1 MSPAIRLALGS
12 ILFGLV
18 VLGLKFAAWRVTGSV
33 ALYSDALESIINVAT
48 AGTTALALW
57 VSQRPADAGHPY
69 GHGKA
74 EYFSAVL
81 EGVLIVLAA
90 LSILR
95 EAWFGFLSPTPV
107 EAPLLGLAINAAAT
121 LLNGAWATVLLR
133 AGRARQSPALLAD
146 ARHLFTNVF
155 TSGGVLLGFVLV
167 PLTGWPLLDP
177 ALAAL
182 VALNILWSGA
192 GVVRSSVGG
201 LMDAAPDKEV
211 MRRLRGII
219 SRNADGALEAHD
231 LRAHR
236 VGGRLFLECHLVL
249 PGDMPLREA
258 HAICNRVEEALG
270 REMGDIVA
278 TIHPEPEEEA
288 QRHGVLVL

>member
-146 ARHLFTNVF
+146 ARHLFTDVF

>member
-1 MSPAIRLALGS
+1 MSPAIRLPLGS

-146 ARHLFTNVF
+146 ARHLFTDVF

-258 HAICNRVEEALG
+258 HAVCNRVEEALG

-288 QRHGVLVL
+288 HRHGVLVL

>member
-12 ILFGLV
+12 ILVGLV
-18 VLGLKFAAWRVTGSV
+18 VLGLKFAAWWITGSV

-48 AGTTALALW
+48 AGTMTLALW
-57 VSQRPADAGHPY
+57 ISQRPADAGHPY

-95 EAWFGFLSPTPV
+95 EAWLGFLSPTPV
-107 EAPLLGLAINAAAT
+107 AAPLIGMVINAAAT
-121 LLNGAWATVLLR
+121 VLNGVWAMVLLR

-146 ARHLFTNVF
+146 AKHLLTDVF
-155 TSGGVLLGFVLV
+155 TSGGVLLGFALV
-167 PLTGWPLLDP
+167 PLTGWPWLDP

-192 GVVRSSVGG
+192 GVVRNSVGG
-201 LMDAAPDKEV
+201 LMDAAPDRGV
-211 MRRLRGII
+211 MQRLRETI
-219 SRNADGALEAHD
+219 SRNADGALEAHE

-258 HAICNRVEEALG
+258 HAICNRVEEALR
-270 REMGDIVA
+270 REVGDIVV

-288 QRHGVLVL
+288 QRQGVLVL

>member
-146 ARHLFTNVF
+146 ARHLFTDVF

-201 LMDAAPDKEV
+201 LMDAAPDK
-211 MRRLRGII
+211 
-219 SRNADGALEAHD
+219 
-231 LRAHR
+231 
-236 VGGRLFLECHLVL
+236 
-249 PGDMPLREA
+249 
-258 HAICNRVEEALG
+258 
-270 REMGDIVA
+270 
-278 TIHPEPEEEA
+278 
-288 QRHGVLVL
+288 

>member
-146 ARHLFTNVF
+146 ARHLFTDVF

-258 HAICNRVEEALG
+258 HAVCNRVEEALG

>member
-1 MSPAIRLALGS
+1 MSPIIRLALGS
-12 ILFGLV
+12 ILVGLV
-18 VLGLKFAAWRVTGSV
+18 VLGLKFTAWWITGSV
-33 ALYSDALESIINVAT
+33 ALYSDALESIINVVA
-48 AGTTALALW
+48 AGAAALALH
-57 VSQRPADAGHPY
+57 VSGRPADAGHPY

-95 EAWFGFLSPTPV
+95 EAWLGFLSPAPV
-107 EAPLLGLAINAAAT
+107 GAPLLGMLINAAAT
-121 LLNGAWATVLLR
+121 VLNGIWAAILLR
-133 AGRARQSPALLAD
+133 AGRRWHSPALLAD
-146 ARHLFTNVF
+146 ARHLLTDVF
-155 TSGGVLLGFVLV
+155 TSGGVLLGFALV
-167 PLTGWPLLDP
+167 PLTGWPWLDP

-192 GVVRSSVGG
+192 SVVRSSIGG
-201 LMDAAPDKEV
+201 LMDAAPEDAV
-211 MRRLRGII
+211 MRRLRETI

-258 HAICNRVEEALG
+258 HAVCNHVEEALR
-270 REMGDIVA
+270 REMGDIVV

-288 QRHGVLVL
+288 QRQGVLVL

>member
-1 MSPAIRLALGS
+1 MSPTIRLALGS
-12 ILFGLV
+12 ILVGLV
-18 VLGLKFAAWRVTGSV
+18 VLGLKFTAWWVTGSV
-33 ALYSDALESIINVAT
+33 ALYSDALESIINVAA
-48 AGTTALALW
+48 AGATALALW

-95 EAWFGFLSPTPV
+95 EAWFGFLSPTPID
-107 EAPLLGLAINAAAT
+107 APLLGMAINAAAT
-121 LLNGAWATVLLR
+121 LLNGVWAMVLLR

-146 ARHLFTNVF
+146 ARHLFTDVF
-155 TSGGVLLGFVLV
+155 TSGGVLLGFALV
-167 PLTGWPLLDP
+167 PLTGWPWLDP

-192 GVVRSSVGG
+192 SLVRSSVGG
-201 LMDAAPDKEV
+201 LMDAAPEDAV
-211 MRRLRGII
+211 MRRLRETI

-236 VGGRLFLECHLVL
+236 VGGRLFLECHLIL

-258 HAICNRVEEALG
+258 HAVCNRVEEALR
-270 REMGDIVA
+270 REMGDIVV

-288 QRHGVLVL
+288 RQQGVLVL

>member
-258 HAICNRVEEALG
+258 HAVCNRVEEALG

>member
-107 EAPLLGLAINAAAT
+107 EAPLLGLVINAAAT

-146 ARHLFTNVF
+146 ARHLFTDVF

-211 MRRLRGII
+211 MRQLRGII

-258 HAICNRVEEALG
+258 HAVCNRVEEALG

>member
-12 ILFGLV
+12 ILVGFV

-95 EAWFGFLSPTPV
+95 EAWLGFLSPMPV
-107 EAPLLGLAINAAAT
+107 EAPLLGMAVNAVAT
-121 LLNGAWATVLLR
+121 VLNGAWAVLLLR
-133 AGRARQSPALLAD
+133 AGRAWRSPALLAD
-146 ARHLFTNVF
+146 ARHLFTDVF
-155 TSGGVLLGFVLV
+155 TSGGVLLGFALV
-167 PLTGWPLLDP
+167 PLTGWPWLDP
-177 ALAAL
+177 TLAAL

-192 GVVRSSVGG
+192 ELVRSSVGG
-201 LMDAAPDKEV
+201 LMDAAPDKAV
-211 MRRLRGII
+211 MQRLREII
-219 SRNADGALEAHD
+219 SRNAEGALEAHE

-249 PGDMPLREA
+249 RGDMPLREA
-258 HAICNRVEEALG
+258 HAICNRVEEALR

>member
-12 ILFGLV
+12 ILVGLV
-18 VLGLKFAAWRVTGSV
+18 VLGLKFAAWWVTGSV

-48 AGTTALALW
+48 AGTMTLALW
-57 VSQRPADAGHPY
+57 ISQRPADAGHPY

-95 EAWFGFLSPTPV
+95 EAWLGFLSPTPV
-107 EAPLLGLAINAAAT
+107 EAPLIGMVINAAAT
-121 LLNGAWATVLLR
+121 VLNGVWAMVLLR

-146 ARHLFTNVF
+146 AKHLFTDVF
-155 TSGGVLLGFVLV
+155 TSGGVLLGFALV
-167 PLTGWPLLDP
+167 PLTGWPWLDP

-192 GVVRSSVGG
+192 GVVRNSVGG
-201 LMDAAPDKEV
+201 LMDAAPDRAV
-211 MRRLRGII
+211 MLRLRETI
-219 SRNADGALEAHD
+219 SRNADGALEAHE

-258 HAICNRVEEALG
+258 HAICNRVEEALR
-270 REMGDIVA
+270 REMGDIVV

-288 QRHGVLVL
+288 QRQGVLVL

>member
-1 MSPAIRLALGS
+1 M
-12 ILFGLV
+12 
-18 VLGLKFAAWRVTGSV
+18 
-33 ALYSDALESIINVAT
+33 
-48 AGTTALALW
+48 
-57 VSQRPADAGHPY
+57 
-69 GHGKA
+69 
-74 EYFSAVL
+74 L

-107 EAPLLGLAINAAAT
+107 EAPLLGLVNNAAAT

-146 ARHLFTNVF
+146 ARHLFTDVF

-258 HAICNRVEEALG
+258 HAVCNRVEEALG

>member
-18 VLGLKFAAWRVTGSV
+18 VLGLKFAAWRVTGRV

-146 ARHLFTNVF
+146 ARHLFTDVF

-258 HAICNRVEEALG
+258 HAVCNRVEEALG

>member
-12 ILFGLV
+12 ILVGLV

-146 ARHLFTNVF
+146 ARHLFTDVF

-258 HAICNRVEEALG
+258 HAVCNRVEEALG